1 MSLFSRAAGQA
12 GRIFRYGVSILKW
25 AALAGVLGILCGAV
39 GSGFWH
45 LLHFIAARF
54 AKQPEFILLLPV
66 AGLIIVLFYHLLR
79 LENNKGTNEIID
91 AVRDEKTLSPLIAPL
106 IFISTAITH
115 LFGGSAGK
123 EGAALQ
129 MGGAIGSWLSRLFR
143 LSADDGRVM
152 VLCGMAGL
160 FAAVFGTP
168 VTAVIFVI
176 EFVCVGI
183 IYDAALFP
191 GLLTALAS
199 VYVSHRLGVH
209 AAGYAIGDIP
219 ALSPML
225 VIQVGVI
232 AFAAA
237 LVSIV
242 FCLLSE
248 GIAHAS
254 RKFFPNRFL
263 RVLVGGLL
271 LVGLTLCLGSAAYSG
286 TGSDLIDAAFAGT
299 AIPAGAFALKM
310 VFTAI
315 TMNTGFK
322 GGEIVP
328 SFCIGATLGCTLAPL
343 VGLSPAFGAAI
354 GLVSLFCGVTNAPIA
369 SLILGVE
376 LFGGKA
382 FLPLAIACF
391 ASYIFSG
398 SQSLYSSQHFI
409 YSKFGK
415 SVMPPPEK

>member
-1 MSLFSRAAGQA
+1 MSLFSRISGQI
-12 GRIFRYGVSILKW
+12 GRFFGYCTSILKW
-25 AALAGVLGILCGAV
+25 TVLAGVLGILCGAV
-39 GSGFWH
+39 GAGFWH
-45 LLHFIAARF
+45 LLHFVAARF
-54 AKQPEFILLLPV
+54 AMQPEFILLLPA
-66 AGLIIVLFYHLLR
+66 AGLVIVLFYHLLR

-106 IFISTAITH
+106 IFVSTAITH

-183 IYDAALFP
+183 IYNAALFP
-191 GLLTALAS
+191 GLLTALAAAYIS
-199 VYVSHRLGVH
+199 GKLGVH
-209 AAGYAIGDIP
+209 ATSYAIGEIP
-219 ALSPML
+219 SLSPML
-225 VIQVGVI
+225 ILQVGII

-248 GIAHAS
+248 GIAHIS
-254 RKFFPNRFL
+254 RKLFPNPFL
-263 RVLVGGLL
+263 RVLVGGVI
-271 LVGLTLCLGSAAYSG
+271 LVGLTLCLGSSVYSG
-286 TGSDLIDAAFAGT
+286 TGSDLIDAAFAGA
-299 AIPAGAFALKM
+299 AIPVGAFAMKM
-310 VFTAI
+310 LFTAI

-382 FLPLAIACF
+382 FLPLAVACF

-398 SQSLYSSQHFI
+398 SHSLYTSQHFI

-415 SVMPPPEK
+415 SVTPPPEN

>member
-1 MSLFSRAAGQA
+1 MSLHSRIGGHA
-12 GRIFRYGVSILKW
+12 GRFFRYCGSILKW
-25 AALAGVLGILCGAV
+25 TALAALLGLLCGAV
-39 GSGFWH
+39 GAGFWH
-45 LLHFIAARF
+45 LLHFAAAQFSARPKLIF
-54 AKQPEFILLLPV
+54 LLPA
-66 AGLIIVLFYHLLR
+66 AGALIVLFYRLLR

-91 AVRDEKTLSPLIAPL
+91 AVRDEKQLSPLIAPL

-183 IYDAALFP
+183 LYDAALFP
-191 GLLTALAS
+191 GLLTALTAAYIS
-199 VYVSHRLGVH
+199 GKLGVH
-209 AAGYAIGDIP
+209 ATAYAIGAIP
-219 ALSPML
+219 NLSPLL
-225 VIQVGVI
+225 VLKVGLI

-237 LVSIV
+237 LVSIL

-248 GIAHAS
+248 GVARAG
-254 RKFFPNRFL
+254 RRLFPNPFL
-263 RVLVGGLL
+263 RVLAGGILL
-271 LVGLTLCLGSAAYSG
+271 LGLTLALGTTAYSG
-286 TGSDLIDAAFAGT
+286 TGSELIDAAFAGS
-299 AIPAGAFALKM
+299 ALPAGAFALKLC
-310 VFTAI
+310 FTAI

-322 GGEIVP
+322 GGEILP

-343 VGLSPAFGAAI
+343 LGLSPAFGAAI
-354 GLVSLFCGVTNAPIA
+354 GLVSLFCGVTNAPVA

-376 LFGGKA
+376 LFGGRA
-382 FLPLAIACF
+382 FLPLAVACF

-398 SQSLYSSQHFI
+398 SHSLYTSQHFI